1 MSGCD
6 TSSILKLTNHP
17 LPQAGSCPIATT
29 VSLLSSKWKLLIV
42 RDLLKGTK
50 RYSEFK
56 QSVAGVSQ
64 KRLTQS
70 LRELEQDGLVLREV
84 FPVIP
89 PRVEYHLS
97 PLGDSLRPLFSVLKD
112 RGLMYL
118 ELKQKESS

>member
-1 MSGCD
+1 M
-6 TSSILKLTNHP
+6 TNPP
-17 LPQAGSCPIATT
+17 LPQTGSCPITTT

-42 RDLLKGTK
+42 YDLLKGTK
-50 RYSEFK
+50 RYSELK

-89 PRVEYHLS
+89 PRVEYRLS
-97 PLGDSLRPLFSVLKD
+97 PLGDSLRPLFSALKD